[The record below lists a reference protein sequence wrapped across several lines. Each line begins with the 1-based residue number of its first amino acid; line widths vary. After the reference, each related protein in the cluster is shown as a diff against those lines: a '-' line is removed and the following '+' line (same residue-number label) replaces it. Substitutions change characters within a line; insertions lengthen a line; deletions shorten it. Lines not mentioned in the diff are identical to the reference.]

1 LEYKYKPSQAISQE
15 MSVTINMSDIISK
28 AFAMGASGK
37 ELTAEFILELLKDVP
52 VVKKATKKVASEGE
66 EVKKAGGRK
75 KAVLA
80 ECDMCMA
87 RVFTKKHLDESGK
100 LLVNEEA
107 TGHAHNKFGGRCT
120 KSKKEGEFCATHAK
134 DPKMGIWDGDAEG
147 ALRKKILDEARGI
160 FKAPRKGSIHSDV
173 ESEGED
179 APKVK
184 RNPKKK
190 AEKVESDVEKPKKKS
205 MEEIRA
211 ELADV
216 ETEPESEAE
225 VVSVKLVKKELD
237 GFSWMVDEVTGE
249 VYGKSGE
256 RMSDTPIGKM
266 SVKKEFKKWL
276 QAPACLVDEEDDE

>member
-1 LEYKYKPSQAISQE
+1 

-66 EVKKAGGRK
+66 EAPKKAGGRK

-120 KSKKEGEFCATHAK
+120 KSKKEGDFCATHAK

-190 AEKVESDVEKPKKKS
+190 AEKVESDAEKPKKT

-211 ELADV
+211 ELADA
-216 ETEPESEAE
+216 ETEPESEEEESMALTKK
-225 VVSVKLVKKELD
+225 VVD
-237 GFSWMVDEVTGE
+237 GTAWMVNEVTGE
-249 VYGKSGE
+249 VYGKWGE
-256 RMSDTPIGKM
+256 TRSETPIGKL
-266 SVKKEFKKWL
+266 SSKSLAKGQFKWL
-276 QAPACLVDEEDDE
+276 QRPACLEEEDDE